1 MNQPRKTRILFFV
14 ISGYALAAF
23 GWWFY
28 ILTQNSRE
36 QHDTALQKVYDDA
49 LKAKLEIYDCCKDMF
64 DEEQELNIDS
74 LQNYIITY
82 FPDYTLR
89 FLQKPKNSDKE
100 NGLLAKIEVNPKAYI
115 FEKIE
120 QKYQRKLTQYV
131 MEGLVFVG
139 LLFWGIYYIYK
150 VVSRRIDVN
159 RQQNNFLLAITHEL
173 KTPVASI
180 KLMLET
186 LQKRQLPD
194 QQRTDLLADT
204 LNDTERLGKLV
215 ENILMATR
223 IEGGHHNYH
232 FEETNLAG
240 VVEDT
245 VSKFAKGTEKKQS
258 VEALYN
264 DEPFITADRLALG
277 VALSNLLS
285 NAIKYSPEGADLKVE
300 LKEQEDYIELNV
312 YDRGQQIDPKEKTK
326 IFEKFYRVGNEETR
340 TNKGTGLGLYIVKQ
354 IISSHHATISILKR
368 DGGGNIF
375 VIHFPKESGA

>member
-1 MNQPRKTRILFFV
+1 MSQPRKTRILFFL

-28 ILTQNSRE
+28 ILTQNSLE
-36 QHDTALQKVYDDA
+36 QRDNALIKVNADA
-49 LKAKLEIYDCCKDMF
+49 LTAKLKINDVCQEMYD
-64 DEEQELNIDS
+64 EGHELNMNS

-89 FLQKPKNSDKE
+89 FLKKPENTDKE
-100 NGLLAKIEVNPKAYI
+100 NELFAKIEVKPKAYV
-115 FEKIE
+115 FENIE

-131 MEGLVFVG
+131 MEGFVFVG
-139 LLFWGIYYIYK
+139 LMFWGIYYIYK
-150 VVSRRIDVN
+150 VVNRRIDVN

-194 QQRTDLLADT
+194 QQRHDLLVDT
-204 LNDTERLGKLV
+204 LNDTERLGKLI

-245 VSKFAKGTEKKQS
+245 VSKFAKGTEKKQT

-264 DEPFITADRLALG
+264 DEPFINADRLALG

-285 NAIKYSPEGADLKVE
+285 NAIKYSPEGADFKVE
-300 LKEQEDYIELNV
+300 LKEQDDYIELNI
-312 YDRGQQIDPKEKTK
+312 YDRGEQIDPKEKTK
-326 IFEKFYRVGNEETR
+326 IFEKFYRIGNEETR

-354 IISSHHATISILKR
+354 IISSHHATITILKR
-368 DGGGNIF
+368 EGGGNIF
-375 VIHFPKESGA
+375 AIHFPKE

>member
-1 MNQPRKTRILFFV
+1 MNQPYKTRILFFL

-28 ILTQNSRE
+28 ILTQNSVE
-36 QHDTALQKVYDDA
+36 QRDNAILKVTDDA
-49 LKAKLEIYDCCKDMF
+49 LTAKLEINDFCQEMYD
-64 DEEQELNIDS
+64 EGEELNMDS
-74 LQNYIITY
+74 LQHYIITY

-89 FLQKPKNSDKE
+89 FLKTPKNSDKE
-100 NGLLAKIEVNPKAYI
+100 NELLAKIEVKPKAYI

-120 QKYQRKLTQYV
+120 QKYQRKLTQFIL
-131 MEGLVFVG
+131 EGLVFVG
-139 LLFWGIYYIYK
+139 LMFWGIYYIYK
-150 VVSRRIDVN
+150 VVTRRIDVN

-194 QQRTDLLADT
+194 KQRHDLLADT
-204 LNDTERLGKLV
+204 LNDTERLGKFV

-245 VSKFAKGTEKKQS
+245 VSKFAKGTDKKQS

-264 DEPFITADRLALG
+264 DEPFINADRLALG

-300 LKEQEDYIELNV
+300 LKEQDDYIELNI
-312 YDRGQQIDPKEKTK
+312 YDRGELIDPNEKTK
-326 IFEKFYRVGNEETR
+326 IFEKFYRIGNEETR
-340 TNKGTGLGLYIVKQ
+340 TNIGTGLGLYIVKQ
-354 IISSHHATISILKR
+354 IIASHQATISILKR
-368 DGGGNIF
+368 EGGGNIF
-375 VIHFPKESGA
+375 AIHFPKE

>member
-1 MNQPRKTRILFFV
+1 MNQPRKTKILFFL

-28 ILTQNSRE
+28 ILTQNSVE
-36 QHDTALQKVYDDA
+36 QRDNALLKVKNDA
-49 LKAKLEIYDCCKDMF
+49 LNAKLEINDFCQEMYDGG
-64 DEEQELNIDS
+64 ERLNMDS
-74 LQNYIITY
+74 LQHYIITY
-82 FPDYTLR
+82 FPDFTLR
-89 FLQKPKNSDKE
+89 FLKPPKNSDKE
-100 NGLLAKIEVNPKAYI
+100 NELLAKIEVKSKAYV

-120 QKYQRKLTQYV
+120 QQYQRKLTQFI

-139 LLFWGIYYIYK
+139 LMFWGIYYIYK
-150 VVSRRIDVN
+150 VVTRRIDVN

-194 QQRTDLLADT
+194 QQRHDLLADT

-245 VSKFAKGTEKKQS
+245 VSKFAKGTEKEQS

-264 DEPFITADRLALG
+264 DEPFINADRLAL
-277 VALSNLLS
+277 VIALSNLLS

-300 LKEQEDYIELNV
+300 LKEQDDYIELNI
-312 YDRGQQIDPKEKTK
+312 YDRGQQIDPEEKTK
-326 IFEKFYRVGNEETR
+326 IFEKFYRIGNEETR

-375 VIHFPKESGA
+375 AIHFPKE

>member
-1 MNQPRKTRILFFV
+1 MFFL

-28 ILTQNSRE
+28 ILTQNSLE
-36 QHDTALQKVYDDA
+36 QRDNALLKVNDDA
-49 LKAKLEIYDCCKDMF
+49 ITAKLEINDFCREMYD
-64 DEEQELNIDS
+64 EGEELNMDS
-74 LQNYIITY
+74 LQHYITIY
-82 FPDYTLR
+82 FPDFTLR
-89 FLQKPKNSDKE
+89 FLNTPKKSDKE
-100 NGLLAKIEVNPKAYI
+100 NELLAKIEVKPQAYVY
-115 FEKIE
+115 EKIE
-120 QKYQRKLTQYV
+120 QKYQRKLTQFI

-139 LLFWGIYYIYK
+139 LMFWGIYYIYK
-150 VVSRRIDVN
+150 VVTRRIDVN

-194 QQRTDLLADT
+194 QQRHDLLADT

-215 ENILMATR
+215 ENILVATR

-245 VSKFAKGTEKKQS
+245 VSKFAKGTDKKQS

-264 DEPFITADRLALG
+264 DEPFISADRLALG

-300 LKEQEDYIELNV
+300 LKEQDEYVELNI
-312 YDRGQQIDPKEKTK
+312 YDRGQQIDPEEKTK
-326 IFEKFYRVGNEETR
+326 IFEKFYRIGNEETR

-375 VIHFPKESGA
+375 AIYFPKESDA